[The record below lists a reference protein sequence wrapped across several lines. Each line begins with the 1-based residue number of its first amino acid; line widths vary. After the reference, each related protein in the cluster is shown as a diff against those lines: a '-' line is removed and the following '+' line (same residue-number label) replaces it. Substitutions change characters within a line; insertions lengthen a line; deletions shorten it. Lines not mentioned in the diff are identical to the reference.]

1 MDSAGEKHE
10 PAARN
15 QCSCRLR
22 NNSQEEKQKEG
33 RDHHLYYNNFSFCRR
48 NNHQNVEKLSSYQ
61 HCRHC
66 HCCRARR
73 REKVLLHTSH
83 MDSRGLSQQ
92 SARTNHCWH
101 RDCSCNIQVTRCED
115 KTANMSRMI
124 LSDRDYSSQIS
135 LNTNTSM
142 LSGGSSE
149 DRQQTSLMGSASSV
163 NAASCSYPATLSSI
177 TQFLLKSFCL
187 SVSRSIHSVS
197 RSTHTLQDH
206 VMACLAFLVCF
217 VILNSQGASTY
228 SAGGT
233 LDFGI
238 VIDAGSSGSRVRI
251 YEWMYTRPGDIPQFR
266 EAFNHKVRPGI
277 SAFNTPEKDLS
288 ELDDYMDNLLQEAKD
303 YIPYSQ
309 RERTPIFVMA
319 TAGKSDVILFISVL
333 LKSVADPERGKGAI
347 TPFPPN
353 ACP

>member
-1 MDSAGEKHE
+1 MCSAGEKHE

-15 QCSCRLR
+15 HCSCRPR
-22 NNSQEEKQKEG
+22 NNSQEEKQKG
-33 RDHHLYYNNFSFCRR
+33 RDHHRCYNFSFCGR
-48 NNHQNVEKLSSYQ
+48 NNDYQNVEKHSSYQ

-66 HCCRARR
+66 HCGRARR

-83 MDSRGLSQQ
+83 MDNRGSQQ
-92 SARTNHCWH
+92 STRTNHCRH
-101 RDCSCNIQVTRCED
+101 RNCSCNIQVTRCEYT
-115 KTANMSRMI
+115 TANMTRIS
-124 LSDRDYSSQIS
+124 SDGDYSSSQIS

-149 DRQQTSLMGSASSV
+149 DRQQTSLMAGSASSV
-163 NAASCSYPATLSSI
+163 NAASCSYPTALSSL

-187 SVSRSIHSVS
+187 SVSRSTHTVS

-217 VILNSQGASTY
+217 VILSSQGASTY
-228 SAGGT
+228 SAGRT

-251 YEWMYTRPGDIPQFR
+251 YGWMYTRPGDIPQFR

-303 YIPYSQ
+303 YIIFSQ

-319 TAGKSDVILFISVL
+319 TAGKSDVILFFSVL
-333 LKSVADPERGKGAI
+333 LKPLADPERRKGAI
-347 TPFPPN
+347 SPPP

>member
-1 MDSAGEKHE
+1 MT
-10 PAARN
+10 RI
-15 QCSCRLR
+15 
-22 NNSQEEKQKEG
+22 
-33 RDHHLYYNNFSFCRR
+33 
-48 NNHQNVEKLSSYQ
+48 SS
-61 HCRHC
+61 
-66 HCCRARR
+66 
-73 REKVLLHTSH
+73 
-83 MDSRGLSQQ
+83 DG
-92 SARTNHCWH
+92 
-101 RDCSCNIQVTRCED
+101 
-115 KTANMSRMI
+115 
-124 LSDRDYSSQIS
+124 DYSSQIS

-142 LSGGSSE
+142 LTGGSSE
-149 DRQQTSLMGSASSV
+149 DRQRKSLVGSASSV
-163 NAASCSYPATLSSI
+163 NAASCSYPATLSSL

-187 SVSRSIHSVS
+187 SVSRSTHTVS

-228 SAGGT
+228 SAGRT

-251 YEWMYTRPGDIPQFR
+251 YGWMYKRPGDILQFR

-303 YIPYSQ
+303 YIPFSQ

-319 TAGKSDVILFISVL
+319 TAGKSDVILFLFCLTEILGGSR
-333 LKSVADPERGKGAI
+333 EG
-347 TPFPPN
+347 
-353 ACP
+353 